1 MRDDEAGKRSL
12 FGPAPSQPTRRD
24 PSRRAGPV
32 TIECSRCGA
41 TTRVGVGDA
50 LRRLVRFSLWVPGRT
65 YSRRLTCPACSRRSW
80 VRLRI
85 L

>member
-1 MRDDEAGKRSL
+1 MRDDETGKRSL
-12 FGPAPSQPTRRD
+12 FGPAPSQPTSRD
-24 PSRRAGPV
+24 SNNPSGPV

-41 TTRVGVGDA
+41 ATRVGIGDA

-65 YSRRLTCPACSRRSW
+65 YSRRLSCPACLRRSW

>member
-1 MRDDEAGKRSL
+1 MRDDETGKRSL
-12 FGPAPSQPTRRD
+12 FGPAPNQPKGRG
-24 PSRRAGPV
+24 PSNPEGPL

-41 TTRVGVGDA
+41 ATRVGIGDA
-50 LRRLVRFSLWVPGRT
+50 LRRLIRFSLWVPGRP
-65 YSRRLTCPACSRRSW
+65 YPRRLTCPACSRRSW